1 MLRTAFR
8 TSILGFGLLSAAQ
21 ASAEDYWRSPEPVL
35 DAAISAAADLYAAEV
50 APDPFKPVVLDGPAP
65 ELAAIYA
72 ALDER
77 SPPMKIYSFT
87 NDPDEP
93 QDYSALPSA
102 FAPGSAEDQ
111 MIRFIRRY
119 EAGDRGYD
127 AVWHGSRHPLPKKP
141 TQMTICEIR
150 DWQLEAAK
158 VQDSTA
164 IGLFQMVG
172 PTFRSV
178 TKKMGLPCDLLF
190 DQKTQDRIG
199 LALLYGR
206 GWADFKTGKLSVRDF
221 GFELAG
227 EWAAFPATYGK
238 NRGIS
243 RHAGVGD
250 NKHQVD
256 LQTYTDFLTELQ
268 RQAMSGEIPA
278 PELLAE
284 TEEEE
289 DLPLLVDDRVQDAA
303 ENTGTDADDLGT
315 SEPPLKVV
323 ALEAQSQTRILTFTK
338 D

>member
-1 MLRTAFR
+1 MFRTVLR
-8 TSILGFGLLSAAQ
+8 TSILGLGLLPAAQ
-21 ASAEDYWRSPEPVL
+21 ASAEDDWRSPEPVL

-72 ALDER
+72 VLDER

-87 NDPDEP
+87 NDPDAP
-93 QDYSALPSA
+93 QDYSSLPST

-119 EAGDRGYD
+119 EAGAKGYD
-127 AVWHGSRHPLPKKP
+127 AVWNGSRHPLPKKP
-141 TQMTICEIR
+141 TQMTICEVR
-150 DWQLEAAK
+150 DWQVEAAK
-158 VQDSTA
+158 VQASTA
-164 IGLFQMVG
+164 IGLFQIVG

-178 TKKMGLPCDLLF
+178 TRKMGLPCDLLF

-206 GWADFKTGKLSVRDF
+206 GWAEFKTGKLSVQDF
-221 GFELAG
+221 GYELAG

-238 NRGIS
+238 NKGIS

-250 NKHQVD
+250 NAHQVD

-268 RQAMSGEIPA
+268 QQAMSGESPA

-284 TEEEE
+284 VEDED
-289 DLPLLVDDRVQDAA
+289 DLPLVLDDRDPDAA
-303 ENTGTDADDLGT
+303 AGDGSGEDDLAA
-315 SEPPLKVV
+315 SDLPLKVV
-323 ALEAQSQTRILTFTK
+323 SLEPQGQARILTFTR